1 MAQLLQVCA
10 FFPKPFQYL
19 EYTFLKLV
27 SNFGRLLFNGH
38 VLFFIFSGN
47 CKTTLYIIYYLLAFL
62 NNLFTINRKV
72 IRLMA
77 IVDIDHRLSLIRLS
91 TDLLNLLHI
100 FKEGVPNWFEYVQQ
114 IKSNPPIRE
123 GVLFAN
129 PYLTSTNKLLF
140 VFFYLPLKRV

>member
-1 MAQLLQVCA
+1 
-10 FFPKPFQYL
+10 
-19 EYTFLKLV
+19 
-27 SNFGRLLFNGH
+27 
-38 VLFFIFSGN
+38 
-47 CKTTLYIIYYLLAFL
+47 
-62 NNLFTINRKV
+62 
-72 IRLMA
+72 MA
-77 IVDIDHRLSLIRLS
+77 IVYIDHRLSLIRLS

-140 VFFYLPLKRV
+140 VFFLFAIEACLMRSERVEGHMCGCARHAREISELPARSASRVPGQAFSAHIGPVIHHELLPVGTAQIFS